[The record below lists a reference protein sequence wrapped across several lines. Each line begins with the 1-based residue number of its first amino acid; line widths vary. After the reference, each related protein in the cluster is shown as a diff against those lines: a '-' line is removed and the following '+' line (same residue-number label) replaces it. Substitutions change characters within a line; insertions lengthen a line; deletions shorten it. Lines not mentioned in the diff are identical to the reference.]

1 MGFLAPW
8 FLAGAALIGLP
19 LYLHLLRRHT
29 TTPRPFSSLMFF
41 ERRTQ
46 SSIRHRRLHYLLLL
60 SLRLALLL
68 LIVLAFANPYVKRS
82 AVAAA
87 GDKLLLLVV
96 DDSFSMRAGTRLQDA
111 KDEALSVLGSRHAAT
126 RAQVAILGSRVEML
140 TQPIQDPALLRAAVE
155 EIQPGDSRSNF
166 AELARAARSL
176 AESTRA
182 PVELH
187 FFSDMQKS
195 SMPASFAELSLPPGV
210 SLVLHSVAN
219 SAQSNWAV
227 ESVRAPGRVWDT
239 KKARVSAT
247 IAGYGTAAATRSVS
261 LLINGKKVA
270 SQAVEVPANGRA
282 DVEFQSLDVPY
293 GFSRCEVRIDSADA
307 LPADDSYL
315 FSVERSDPQPAL
327 LVHESADARS
337 PVYFGSALGS
347 AAESSFSFESLTP
360 ERAANAPLSKYA
372 FVVLADVGSLPSQLE
387 NDLVRYVQAGG
398 GLLVAAG
405 TNTGHRSRVPVMQ
418 DTIIGTHDYSRD
430 GARYLTAGDV
440 DTSHPSLAASGR
452 WAGAKFYY
460 AVAVDP
466 SGARVVARLTDQ
478 TPLLLDKKIGEGH
491 VLLLTS
497 GLDDLTNDLPVQPV
511 FVPFVKQTALY
522 LSGTTDRGGSRIV
535 DSDLELRTSKDQA
548 VSVEIV
554 DPAGRRPLTLQEA
567 TTAESYPLKSSGF
580 YDVRLANGRRDL
592 IAVNPDRR
600 ESNLAAVP
608 EEDLALWRGAS
619 AGNASA
625 QPQAAAAPAADSGP
639 AKPRSLWWYAMLLVL
654 LAGIAESVV
663 ASRYLA
669 ARQEDAANES

>member
-68 LIVLAFANPYVKRS
+68 LIVLAFANPYFKRS

-87 GDKLLLLVV
+87 GDKQLLLVV
-96 DDSFSMRAGTRLQDA
+96 DDSFSMRAGTRLADA
-111 KDEALSVLGSRHAAT
+111 KRAAIDVLASRNGAT
-126 RAQVAILGSRVEML
+126 RAQVAILSSRVEML
-140 TQPIQDPALLRAAVE
+140 TRPIQDSAVLRAAVQG
-155 EIQPGDSRSNF
+155 IQPGDSRSNF
-166 AELARAARSL
+166 AELSRAVRSFS
-176 AESTRA
+176 ESTHA
-182 PVELH
+182 PIELH

-219 SAQSNWAV
+219 SAQPNWAV

-239 KKARVSAT
+239 KKARVDAT
-247 IAGYGTAAATRSVS
+247 IAGYGTAAATRTVS
-261 LLINGKKVA
+261 LVINGKKVA
-270 SQAVEVPANGRA
+270 SQNAAVPASGRA
-282 DVEFQSLDVPY
+282 NVEFQSLDVPY
-293 GFSRCEVRIDSADA
+293 GFSRCEVRIDSADP

-327 LVHESADARS
+327 LIHESGDTRS
-337 PVYFGSALGS
+337 SVYFGSALGS

-360 ERAANAPLSKYA
+360 ERAINTSLSKYA
-372 FVVLADVGSLPSQLE
+372 FIVLADVGSLPSQLE
-387 NDLVRYVQAGG
+387 YELVRYVQGG
-398 GLLVAAG
+398 GGVLIAAG
-405 TNTGHRSRVPVMQ
+405 TSTAHRSRIPITQ
-418 DTIIGTHDYSRD
+418 DAITGTHDYSRE
-430 GARYLTAGDV
+430 GARYLTPGDA

-466 SGARVVARLTDQ
+466 SNSRVVARLTDQ
-478 TPLLLDKKIGEGH
+478 TPLLLDRKIGEGH

-522 LSGTTDRGGSRIV
+522 LSGTTDGGGSRIV
-535 DSDLELRTSKDQA
+535 DSDLELRTAKDQA

-580 YDVRLANGRRDL
+580 YEVRLANGHRNL

-600 ESNLAAVP
+600 ESNLAPVP
-608 EEDLALWRGAS
+608 DDDLALWRGAGTGD
-619 AGNASA
+619 AAV
-625 QPQAAAAPAADSGP
+625 QPQAAAAQAAESEP
-639 AKPRSLWWYAMLLVL
+639 AKPRSLWWYAMFLVL
-654 LAGIAESVV
+654 LAVLAESVV

-669 ARQEDAANES
+669 TPQEELKEP

>member
-8 FLAGAALIGLP
+8 FLAGTALIGLP

-46 SSIRHRRLHYLLLL
+46 SSIRHRRLHYLFLL

-68 LIVLAFANPYVKRS
+68 LIVLAFANPYLKRS

-87 GDKLLLLVV
+87 GDKQLLLVV
-96 DDSFSMRAGTRLQDA
+96 DDSFSMRAGTRLADA
-111 KDEALSVLGSRHAAT
+111 KNEAISVLASRNGAT
-126 RAQVAILGSRVEML
+126 HAQVAILGSRVEML
-140 TQPIQDPALLRAAVE
+140 TQPIQDSAVLRAAVQG
-155 EIQPGDSRSNF
+155 IQPGDSRSNF
-166 AELARAARSL
+166 AELARAVRSL
-176 AESTRA
+176 VESSRA
-182 PVELH
+182 PIELQ

-195 SMPASFAELSLPPGV
+195 SMPASFAELSLPSGL

-219 SAQSNWAV
+219 SAQPNWTV

-239 KKARVSAT
+239 KKAHVDAT
-247 IAGYGTAAATRSVS
+247 IAGYGTPAATRSVS
-261 LLINGKKVA
+261 LLVNGKKVA
-270 SQAVEVPANGRA
+270 SQNVEVPATGRA

-315 FSVERSDPQPAL
+315 FSIERSDPQPVL
-327 LVHESADARS
+327 LVHESGDTRS

-360 ERAANAPLSKYA
+360 ERAANTALSKYA
-372 FVVLADVGSLPSQLE
+372 FVVLADVGSLPSQFE
-387 NDLVRYVQAGG
+387 NDLVRYVQGG
-398 GLLVAAG
+398 GGVLVAAG
-405 TNTGHRSRVPVMQ
+405 TNTGHRSRVPVTQ
-418 DTIIGTHDYSRD
+418 DAITGTHDYSRE
-430 GARYLTAGDV
+430 ASRYLTAGDA
-440 DTSHPSLAASGR
+440 DTSYPSLAGSDR
-452 WAGAKFYY
+452 WAGAEFYY

-466 SGARVVARLTDQ
+466 SNSRVVARLTDQ
-478 TPLLLDKKIGEGH
+478 TPLLLDRKIGEGH

-497 GLDDLTNDLPVQPV
+497 GLDDLTNDLPVQPI

-580 YDVRLANGRRDL
+580 YEVRLANGRRDL

-600 ESNLAAVP
+600 ESNLAPVP
-608 EEDLALWRGAS
+608 DDDLALWRGS
-619 AGNASA
+619 STGNAA
-625 QPQAAAAPAADSGP
+625 AGQQAAAAPANESEP
-639 AKPRSLWWYAMLLVL
+639 AKPRSLWWYAMFLVL
-654 LAGIAESVV
+654 LAVLAESIV

-669 ARQEDAANES
+669 TPQEELKEPS

>member
-68 LIVLAFANPYVKRS
+68 LIVLAFANPYFKRS

-87 GDKLLLLVV
+87 GDKQLLLVV
-96 DDSFSMRAGTRLQDA
+96 DDSFSMRAGTRLADA
-111 KDEALSVLGSRHAAT
+111 KQAAIDVLASRNGAT
-126 RAQVAILGSRVEML
+126 RAQVAILSSRVEML
-140 TQPIQDPALLRAAVE
+140 TQPIQDSALLRAAVQG
-155 EIQPGDSRSNF
+155 IQPGDSRSNF
-166 AELARAARSL
+166 AELSRAVRSFS
-176 AESTRA
+176 ESAHA

-219 SAQSNWAV
+219 SAQPNWAV

-239 KKARVSAT
+239 KKARVDAT
-247 IAGYGTAAATRSVS
+247 IAGYGTAAATRTVS
-261 LLINGKKVA
+261 LVINGKKVA
-270 SQAVEVPANGRA
+270 SQNAEVPASGRA
-282 DVEFQSLDVPY
+282 NVEFQSLDVPY
-293 GFSRCEVRIDSADA
+293 GFSRCEVRIDSADS

-327 LVHESADARS
+327 LIHESGDTRS
-337 PVYFGSALGS
+337 SVYFGSALGS

-360 ERAANAPLSKYA
+360 ERAINTSLSKYA
-372 FVVLADVGSLPSQLE
+372 FIVLADVGSLPSQLE
-387 NDLVRYVQAGG
+387 YELVRYVQGG
-398 GLLVAAG
+398 GGVLIAAG
-405 TNTGHRSRVPVMQ
+405 TSTAHRSRIPITQ
-418 DTIIGTHDYSRD
+418 DAITGTHDYSRE
-430 GARYLTAGDV
+430 GARYLTAGDA

-466 SGARVVARLTDQ
+466 SNSRVVARLTDQ
-478 TPLLLDKKIGEGH
+478 TPLLLDRKIGEGH
-491 VLLLTS
+491 VVLLTS

-522 LSGTTDRGGSRIV
+522 LSGTTDGGGSRIV
-535 DSDLELRTSKDQA
+535 DSDLELRTAKDQA

-580 YDVRLANGRRDL
+580 YEVRLANGRRNL

-600 ESNLAAVP
+600 ESNLAPVP
-608 EEDLALWRGAS
+608 DDDLALWRGAGTGD
-619 AGNASA
+619 AAV
-625 QPQAAAAPAADSGP
+625 QPQAAAAQTAESEP
-639 AKPRSLWWYAMLLVL
+639 AKPRSLWWYAMFLVL
-654 LAGIAESVV
+654 LAVLAESVV

-669 ARQEDAANES
+669 TPQEELKEP